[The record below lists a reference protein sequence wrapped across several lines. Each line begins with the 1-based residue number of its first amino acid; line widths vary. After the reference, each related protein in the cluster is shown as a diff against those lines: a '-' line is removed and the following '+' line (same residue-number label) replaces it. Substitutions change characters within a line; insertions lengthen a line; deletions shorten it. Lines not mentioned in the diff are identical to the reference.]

1 MDSQNDPEVDVVV
14 LANFDHIALGTYA
27 GGDLEVRDELVHL
40 NCTPVY
46 SDLQEHCLSIYAVA
60 FIACRIRR

>member
-1 MDSQNDPEVDVVV
+1 
-14 LANFDHIALGTYA
+14 
-27 GGDLEVRDELVHL
+27 L